1 MSMAKK
7 QALGRGMD
15 AIFLDNSI
23 ESEESVTTLRIS
35 QIEPRKDQPR
45 KVFNSESLSQLADS
59 IAANGLI
66 QPIVVR
72 ESDDSGFYQII
83 AGERRWRAAKMAG
96 LSEVPVVV
104 IDADDKKTA
113 EYALIENI
121 QREDL
126 SPVEEAR
133 GYRSLIDQF
142 GLTQDQVARQVG
154 KSRAAITNTLRLL
167 ELPEAIL
174 DKLSDKSLSA
184 GHARALLGLND
195 KSKIESA
202 AKFIIE
208 HDLSVRAAEDLVR
221 KFNRPE
227 RITADPDPMEAAY
240 YNNLEQKIT
249 ASIGCKVQIKYGG
262 NNKSLTISYTDSNDL
277 ESIIRRLVDD
287 QTIFD

>member
-23 ESEESVTTLRIS
+23 ETEESVTTLRIS

-142 GLTQDQVARQVG
+142 GLTQDQVAKQVG

-167 ELPEAIL
+167 ELPESIL

>member
-23 ESEESVTTLRIS
+23 ESDESVTTLRIS

-142 GLTQDQVARQVG
+142 GLTQDQVAKQVG

-167 ELPEAIL
+167 ELPEGIL

>member
-23 ESEESVTTLRIS
+23 ESDESVTTLRIS

-72 ESDDSGFYQII
+72 ESDDSAFYQII

-142 GLTQDQVARQVG
+142 GLTQDQVAKQVG

-167 ELPEAIL
+167 ELPEGIL